1 MATKNKKSKGHRTK
15 LSDDLSNI
23 SNTYINNFNENN
35 YHPNYEDEE
44 LGRKRN
50 FTKVSKKHRSTI
62 TLEYVPNE
70 NTGNEKVKKVKFSKI
85 DVIKVE
91 SWKKYNL
98 SLTADENLEELLNVS
113 KGRKE
118 KDKNVSC
125 TCTII

>member
-50 FTKVSKKHRSTI
+50 FTKVSKKHRSTT

-98 SLTADENLEELLNVS
+98 TLTADENLEELLNVS